1 MYLHAN
7 AGMPDQVR
15 DVIVQLTERC
25 ETRNDCK
32 AVWTV
37 WRGAM
42 QEAEFDDQF
51 DAMRF
56 ARALAEAHSLPAWM
70 FGPDGEGL
78 RRLGN

>member
-7 AGMPDQVR
+7 TDNPNQNR
-15 DVIVQLTERC
+15 DIVVQFSERC
-25 ETRNDCK
+25 ESRNDCK

-56 ARALAEAHSLPAWM
+56 ARALAETHSLPAWM

-78 RRLGN
+78 RKLGN

>member
-1 MYLHAN
+1 MYLRAYTDTPN
-7 AGMPDQVR
+7 QVR
-15 DVIVQLTERC
+15 DVIVHFSERC

-32 AVWTV
+32 AIWTV

-42 QEAEFDDQF
+42 QEAEFDDRF

-56 ARALAEAHSLPAWM
+56 ARALAEAHRLPAWM

-78 RRLGN
+78 QRLGN